1 MSSISSCDSFEI
13 EFEDR
18 DDTYLARLDELEM
31 SHDSDSDDHQEN
43 MMLSFKTKPDDN
55 ELELLCIYLKCK
67 KNVFNF
73 ASRYN
78 KQFADLLCF
87 TSLLLT
93 SSLVFIP
100 FLTCHTYVLCP
111 ISVGLLCSISLSRY
125 YKFDIYKH
133 QYKFVANKYATL
145 HQNVATFLAN
155 FVYMTDKQNV
165 FYQKVKEIE
174 EKLNGIKEHN
184 NECLRLPYSIQQ
196 QAPTI
201 SNVDIFHCIHTVE
214 IDKRNLGSR
223 YRSIKNDIADLIATD
238 DTMMRKKHLKDTKR
252 KIKDALKKTNY
263 AYMKHRLE
271 NEYKDV
277 LIMYD

>member
-1 MSSISSCDSFEI
+1 MSSISSCDSYEI

-18 DDTYLARLDELEM
+18 DDTYMARLDELEM
-31 SHDSDSDDHQEN
+31 SHDSESDDQEN
-43 MMLSFKTKPDDN
+43 MMLSFKTKPDEN

-67 KNVFNF
+67 KSVFNF

-87 TSLLLT
+87 TSLLLS
-93 SSLVFIP
+93 SSLIFIP
-100 FLTCHTYVLCP
+100 FLTSRAYVLCP
-111 ISVGLLCSISLSRY
+111 ISIVLLGSLSLSRY
-125 YKFDIYKH
+125 YKFDLYKH
-133 QYKFVANKYATL
+133 QYKFVANKYAAL

-174 EKLNGIKEHN
+174 EKLNGMKEHN
-184 NECLRLPYSIQQ
+184 NEFLRLPYSIQLR
-196 QAPTI
+196 APTI
-201 SNVDIFHCIHTVE
+201 SKVDIFHCIHTVE

-223 YRSIKNDIADLIATD
+223 YRNVKNDIIDLIATD
-238 DTMMRKKHLKDTKR
+238 DVMMRRKHLKDTKR
-252 KIKDALKKTNY
+252 KIKDALKNTNY
-263 AYMKHRLE
+263 AYMKQRLE
-271 NEYKDV
+271 NEYKEV

>member
-1 MSSISSCDSFEI
+1 
-13 EFEDR
+13 
-18 DDTYLARLDELEM
+18 
-31 SHDSDSDDHQEN
+31 
-43 MMLSFKTKPDDN
+43 
-55 ELELLCIYLKCK
+55 
-67 KNVFNF
+67 
-73 ASRYN
+73 
-78 KQFADLLCF
+78 
-87 TSLLLT
+87 
-93 SSLVFIP
+93 
-100 FLTCHTYVLCP
+100 
-111 ISVGLLCSISLSRY
+111 
-125 YKFDIYKH
+125 
-133 QYKFVANKYATL
+133 
-145 HQNVATFLAN
+145 
-155 FVYMTDKQNV
+155 MTDKQNV